1 MTKPKLIIH
10 GGAGQM
16 EGSMCS
22 FKDYHKALI
31 KIIQKTYPTLLQEG
45 SRAAVIQCVRALEDN
60 PMFNAGKGSK
70 LQRDGQVRMCAAI
83 MSSDDNKFSG
93 VVNIRNVR
101 HPISVADLLNK
112 EKHTVIGGNE
122 ATDFA
127 RQNDFKY
134 FNPIT
139 EHRLKEFKEAM
150 FGDTGT
156 VGVVA
161 LDDKGVMSVGTS
173 TGGVGHE
180 RPGRI
185 GDSATVAGTY
195 ASKYCGVSCTGKGEH
210 IMNQAVAARIVT
222 RVEDGKKLDGAVKG
236 LIKESDKMKYHFG
249 MIAMDK
255 KGNVVVN
262 GTKYVNVLYATYDGD
277 NIETFLNQNDKVK

>member
-1 MTKPKLIIH
+1 MTNPKLIIH

-16 EGSMCS
+16 EGSMFS
-22 FKDYHKALI
+22 FKDYHKALT
-31 KIIQKTYPTLLQEG
+31 KIIQKTYPILLQEG
-45 SRAAVIQCVRALEDN
+45 SRSAVIQGIRALETN

-70 LQRDGQVRMCAAI
+70 LQKDGQVRMCAAI

-112 EKHTVIGGNE
+112 ERHTVLGGNE

-127 RQNDFKY
+127 RQNEFKY

-150 FGDTGT
+150 FGETGT

-161 LDDKGVMSVGTS
+161 LDDKGIISVGTS

-180 RPGRI
+180 HPGRI

-222 RVEDGKKLDGAVKG
+222 RVEDGKKLETAVNH
-236 LIKESDKMKYHFG
+236 LITESDKMEYHFG
-249 MIAMDK
+249 MIALDV
-255 KGNVVVN
+255 KGNVVVQ
-262 GTKYVNVLYATYDGD
+262 GTKDVNVLYATHDGKQ
-277 NIETFLNQNDKVK
+277 IETFLKDTCK

>member
-1 MTKPKLIIH
+1 MIKPKLIIH

-16 EGSMCS
+16 EGSMFS
-22 FKDYHKALI
+22 FKDYHKALT
-31 KIIQKTYPTLLQEG
+31 KIIEKTYPVLIKEN
-45 SRAAVIQCVRALEDN
+45 SRAAVITGIRALETN

-93 VVNIRNVR
+93 VINIRNVR

-112 EKHTVIGGNE
+112 ERHTVLGGNE

-127 RQNDFKY
+127 RQNEFKY

-161 LDDKGVMSVGTS
+161 LDAKGVMSVGTS
-173 TGGVGHE
+173 TGGVGYE

-210 IMNQAVAARIVT
+210 IMNQAVAARVVT
-222 RVEDGKKLDGAVKG
+222 RVEDGKNLDSAVRK
-236 LIKESDKMKYHFG
+236 LIKESNDMGYHFG
-249 MIAMDK
+249 MIAVDY
-255 KGNVVVN
+255 KGNVVVH
-262 GTKYVNVLYATYDGD
+262 GTKDVNVLYATYDGD
-277 NIETFLNQNDKVK
+277 KIETFLNNEERK